1 MLYLKGDN
9 MSKSSSINQPLPA
22 GKTLW
27 IKKPLSIFTANK
39 EDADNGIVIRAGII
53 IELVAKGAEP
63 VTDIDQVFDASR
75 HVVIPGLVNTHH
87 HLYQTLTRAFPPALN
102 KRLFPW
108 LQTLYPV
115 WAKLQPDM
123 LHAATELGLAELMLS
138 GCTTVAD
145 HHYLFPQALTEA
157 IDIQVSAASQI
168 GNRVML
174 TRGSMSLGQDDGG
187 LPPQSTVQT
196 DAAILDDCQRV
207 ITQFHQTGPGA
218 MVQLALAPCSPFSV
232 TTDLMKETAKLA
244 RANSVRLHT
253 HLAETEDENNFCLQ
267 TFGLRPV
274 DYLESVGWLAN
285 DVWLAHGIHFN
296 DEEIQRLGKAKVG
309 IAHCP
314 SSNMVLASGICR
326 TKELQAAG
334 AYVGLGVDGSASND
348 GSNMIQEV
356 RQALLINRLRYQA
369 DEVTHQDALYWATKG
384 SANVLGRDDIGEL
397 AVGKQADI
405 ALFNL
410 DEPRFSGSHDPL
422 AALILCGAHSADY
435 VMVAGQWKVEQGKLI
450 ASDID
455 EIQIRHR
462 ASALSLVNS

>member
-1 MLYLKGDN
+1 ML
-9 MSKSSSINQPLPA
+9 SSSINNTSTEQS
-22 GKTLW
+22 LW
-27 IKKPLSIFTANK
+27 IKNPLSVFTANQQ
-39 EDADNGIVIRAGII
+39 DASNGIVIRNGVIV
-53 IELVAKGAEP
+53 ELVAQDAKP
-63 VTDIDQVFDASR
+63 QSVIDQVFDASR
-75 HVVIPGLVNTHH
+75 HVLLPGLVNTHH

-157 IDIQVSAASQI
+157 IDIQVSAVEKI

-196 DAAILDDCQRV
+196 DAEILDDCQRV
-207 ITQFHQTGPGA
+207 IRQFHQAGEGA

-232 TTDLMKETAKLA
+232 TTELMKETANLA

-253 HLAETEDENNFCLQ
+253 HLAETEDENDFCLQ
-267 TFGLRPV
+267 TFGLRPL
-274 DYLESVGWLAN
+274 DYLESVDWLAG

-296 DEEIQRLGKAKVG
+296 DEEIQRLGKAQTG

-326 TKELQAAG
+326 TKELQKAG
-334 AYVGLGVDGSASND
+334 GHVGLGVDGSASND

-384 SANVLGRDDIGEL
+384 SAQVLGRNDIGEL
-397 AVGKQADI
+397 AIGKQADI

-410 DEPRFSGSHDPL
+410 DAPRFSGSHDPL
-422 AALILCGAHSADY
+422 AALILCGAHTADY
-435 VMVAGQWKVEQGKLI
+435 VMVAGQWKVEQGKLLK
-450 ASDID
+450 SDID

-462 ASALSLVNS
+462 ESAAKLVL